1 MELTFAKEP
10 LFPHLWDELQSLF
23 KSHYDEV
30 NLNKVIELD
39 PDVEEYQW
47 MDSRGMIEAH
57 TVRHQGRLVGY
68 SVFAFYK
75 HLHYK
80 RSPTAAN
87 DLIFISPEYRRGWTG
102 YKFLKF
108 IIARVKERNP
118 QRIFFHVKP
127 HVDFGRMLER
137 LGAKLFENIY
147 SITLE
152 G

>member
-10 LFPHLWDELQSLF
+10 LFPYLWDECQGLF
-23 KSHYDEV
+23 KRHYDEI
-30 NLNKVIELD
+30 NTNKAIVLD
-39 PDVEEYQW
+39 PDVNQYKN
-47 MDSRGMIEAH
+47 MDAAGMIDVH
-57 TVRHQGRLVGY
+57 TARHAGTLVGY
-68 SVFAFYK
+68 SFFVFYS

-80 RSPTAAN
+80 SSPSAAN
-87 DLIFISPEYRRGWTG
+87 DLIYLAPEHRKGLTG

-108 IIARVKERNP
+108 ILAKVKERNP